1 MSARALCNT
10 TAKTRTA
17 VPVRTPRVAIETAKL
32 SAWEAPTP
40 EAIRA
45 AAPAPTCV
53 AAPPGPIGSAAAA
66 APAQRKTSASGS
78 E

>member
-32 SAWEAPTP
+32 SAWEVYARGDQGRSAGPDLRRGAPRTDR
-40 EAIRA
+40 ERGRCCAGAKEDER
-45 AAPAPTCV
+45 
-53 AAPPGPIGSAAAA
+53 
-66 APAQRKTSASGS
+66 
-78 E
+78 EWE